1 MVKIIA
7 GILLFFGCTALGFS
21 KASGYKNRRVELEDT
36 LELIRLL
43 HLDISYRKDA
53 LAKTFQRAALQKS
66 CWFADVLQE
75 CAEGLTAQKT
85 LGKTWQDA
93 LYKEKEGCPLL
104 SEDVEILTD
113 LFLGLGRSDTR
124 GQQQILEPVLY
135 RLEQQ
140 ICKAQE
146 LEYKMG
152 KMYRS
157 LGLAAGVVAAIL
169 VL

>member
-1 MVKIIA
+1 MVKVIA

-53 LAKTFQRAALQKS
+53 LAKTFQRAALQKF

-113 LFLGLGRSDTR
+113 LFLGLAGAIPGGSSRSWSRHFIAWSSRSAKHRNWSIKWEKCTEAW
-124 GQQQILEPVLY
+124 GWQPV
-135 RLEQQ
+135 
-140 ICKAQE
+140 
-146 LEYKMG
+146 
-152 KMYRS
+152 
-157 LGLAAGVVAAIL
+157 
-169 VL
+169 

>member
-1 MVKIIA
+1 MVKVIA

-124 GQQQILEPVLY
+124 GQQQILEPALY

-140 ICKAQE
+140 I
-146 LEYKMG
+146 G
-152 KMYRS
+152 KVQAFLDKYP
-157 LGLAAGVVAAIL
+157 L
-169 VL
+169 

>member
-1 MVKIIA
+1 MVKVIA

-93 LYKEKEGCPLL
+93 LYKEKEGCPLKMWRYL
-104 SEDVEILTD
+104 PIFSWGWAGAIP
-113 LFLGLGRSDTR
+113 GGSSRSWSRHFIAWSSRSAKRRNWSIKWEKCTEAW
-124 GQQQILEPVLY
+124 GWQPV
-135 RLEQQ
+135 
-140 ICKAQE
+140 
-146 LEYKMG
+146 
-152 KMYRS
+152 
-157 LGLAAGVVAAIL
+157 
-169 VL
+169 

>member
-1 MVKIIA
+1 MVKVIA

-104 SEDVEILTD
+104 S
-113 LFLGLGRSDTR
+113 
-124 GQQQILEPVLY
+124 
-135 RLEQQ
+135 
-140 ICKAQE
+140 
-146 LEYKMG
+146 
-152 KMYRS
+152 
-157 LGLAAGVVAAIL
+157 
-169 VL
+169 

>member
-1 MVKIIA
+1 MVKVIA

-85 LGKTWQDA
+85 LGKNLA
-93 LYKEKEGCPLL
+93 GCF
-104 SEDVEILTD
+104 V
-113 LFLGLGRSDTR
+113 
-124 GQQQILEPVLY
+124 
-135 RLEQQ
+135 
-140 ICKAQE
+140 
-146 LEYKMG
+146 
-152 KMYRS
+152 
-157 LGLAAGVVAAIL
+157 
-169 VL
+169 